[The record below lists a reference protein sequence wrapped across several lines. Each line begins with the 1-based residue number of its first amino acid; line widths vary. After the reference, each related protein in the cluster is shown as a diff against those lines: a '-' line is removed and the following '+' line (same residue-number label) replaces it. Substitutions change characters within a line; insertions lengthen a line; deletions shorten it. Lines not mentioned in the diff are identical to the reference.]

1 MNRVAKNFLLTISS
15 SLISQVI
22 VFFTGTYYA
31 TKIGASYFGTV
42 NTVQAMILYFTMV
55 VLFGLQTYGTRE
67 IAKDRENIKQVV
79 GDILIFR
86 FILFILSFAVI
97 VIISSAFE
105 NNINSIKTLFIL
117 YGLTLLPTAMNI
129 DWVFNGIQEMKYNAV
144 YNIIK
149 NIIPFI
155 LIYIFLREKS
165 QVYYIPL
172 FTFIALFIG
181 TIYQGY
187 IYFLKKRFTLSI
199 NLNKKKFISYVN
211 FGLPFLISGILA
223 MINTNVDRIII
234 MFTRGSEEAGIYGSA
249 YYIILFLINIETMI
263 FTPIFPLIINY
274 FNNNDRENLKK
285 LMNNTSK
292 IITAFIM
299 PVVIGG
305 ILLSKDIIVLLFDK
319 SFIGAYSPFIILL
332 LYALILFFRE
342 IYGWG
347 LNACGMEKKYLK
359 TVTISALVNLILNLI
374 FTPRYGMNMAA
385 AITVLSEIINI
396 VMMRY
401 YAKRIIIVSNYINI
415 IKSLFPCFIMAIVI
429 IILKY
434 FNINVVFTIILSA
447 IFYSIFIII
456 TKYITLQEVRSIL
469 IGKNGGV

>member
-1 MNRVAKNFLLTISS
+1 MNRVAKNFLLTVSS
-15 SLISQVI
+15 SLISQVV

-67 IAKDRENIKQVV
+67 IAKNRENIKWVV
-79 GDILIFR
+79 GDILAFR
-86 FILFILSFAVI
+86 FILFILSFIII
-97 VIISSAFE
+97 VIMSALFKS
-105 NNINSIKTLFIL
+105 NTNSIKTLLIL

-149 NIIPFI
+149 NLIPFI

-165 QVYYIPL
+165 EVYYIPI
-172 FTFIALFIG
+172 FTFIAL
-181 TIYQGY
+181 TMAAVYQAY
-187 IYFLKKRFTLSI
+187 IYFFKEKFTLSVH
-199 NLNKKKFISYVN
+199 LNKKKLVSYIN

-223 MINTNVDRIII
+223 MINANVDRIII

-274 FNNNDRENLKK
+274 FNSKNTEGLKK
-285 LMNNTSK
+285 LMDNTSK

-305 ILLSKDIIVLLFDK
+305 ILLSKEIIVLLFDNTYLA
-319 SFIGAYSPFIILL
+319 AYMPFNILL
-332 LYALILFFRE
+332 IYALILFFRE

-347 LNACGMEKKYLK
+347 LNACNMEKKYLK
-359 TVTISALVNLILNLI
+359 AVAISALVNLVLNLI
-374 FTPRYGMNMAA
+374 FTPRYGMNIAA
-385 AITVLSEIINI
+385 LITVASEVINI
-396 VMMRY
+396 LMMRY
-401 YAKRIIIVSNYINI
+401 YAKKVIVVSNYKNI
-415 IKSLFPCFIMAIVI
+415 IKALLPCVVMAIGI
-429 IILKY
+429 IVFKY
-434 FNINVVFTIILSA
+434 FNINIVLNIVFSGIVYTVLIL
-447 IFYSIFIII
+447 I
-456 TKYITLQEVRSIL
+456 TKYITVDEVKSIL
-469 IGKNGGV
+469 FRKSGV

>member
-1 MNRVAKNFLLTISS
+1 MNRVAKNFLLTVSS

-42 NTVQAMILYFTMV
+42 NTVQAMLLYFTMI

-67 IAKDRENIKQVV
+67 IAKDRKNIKRVV
-79 GDILIFR
+79 GDILVFR
-86 FILFILSFAVI
+86 FILFILSFLVI
-97 VIISSAFE
+97 VIISGAFK
-105 NNINSIKTLFIL
+105 NNINSIKTLLIL

-187 IYFLKKRFTLSI
+187 IYFFKERFTLSI
-199 NLNKKKFISYVN
+199 HIEKERFISYIK

-223 MINTNVDRIII
+223 VINGNVDRIII

-274 FNNNDRENLKK
+274 FNNKDGENLKK

-299 PVVIGG
+299 PVVVGG
-305 ILLSKDIIVLLFDK
+305 ILLSKEIIVLLFDE
-319 SFIGAYSPFIILL
+319 SFIEAYVPFTILL

-359 TVTISALVNLILNLI
+359 AVTISAVVNLILNLI
-374 FTPRYGMNMAA
+374 LTPMYGMNIAA
-385 AITVLSEIINI
+385 AITVVSEIINI

-401 YAKRIIIVSNYINI
+401 YCKRIIVVSNYINI
-415 IKSLFPCFIMAIVI
+415 IKSLLPCVVMAIVI
-429 IILKY
+429 VISKY
-434 FNINVVFTIILSA
+434 FNINIVFNIILSA
-447 IFYSIFIII
+447 LTYSIFIII
-456 TKYITLQEVRSIL
+456 TKYITLQELKNIL
-469 IGKNGGV
+469 IRKNGGA

>member
-187 IYFLKKRFTLSI
+187 IYFFKKRFTLSI